1 MKELDM
7 LKITITETPT
17 ERKWVLAGRLMGPWV
32 DELRTA
38 WKRIAPT
45 DRERACTIDLN
56 EVTFID
62 EHGEK
67 LLRTLCRKGV
77 QFIADGLYTKHLVEN
92 LKITRKRKAPTLPLL
107 LFVAFLAH
115 ATILGICGQI
125 RSQSPEA
132 IAVQALRMTPPR
144 NTCVVN
150 KAHFPAGEGGALCPR
165 AS

>member
-1 MKELDM
+1 M

-38 WKRIAPT
+38 WKKMTPT
-45 DRERACTIDLN
+45 RRQRACIVDLN

-62 EHGEK
+62 KSGER
-67 LLRTLCRKGV
+67 LLRILCRKGV

-92 LKITRKRKAPTLPLL
+92 LTITCKRKTPKLPLL
-107 LFVAFLAH
+107 LLIALLAH

-125 RSQSPEA
+125 SSQSPKA
-132 IAVQALRMTPPR
+132 IAVQALRMTSPK
-144 NTCVVN
+144 NTCFVSE
-150 KAHFPAGEGGALCPR
+150 AHLPTGEGGGLCPR